1 MMYDSI
7 VIGAGPAG
15 VVAALQMKRAGLN
28 VVLFES
34 GELGGLLR
42 NANFIENYLGFPNG
56 VSGRELVQHFQDH
69 LCKYKV
75 PLFKEE
81 VLEIKKE
88 DGVFSVH
95 TSAHAYQG
103 ATVVVATGTMPRKAG
118 IEGEEQLSKSN
129 IFYEVADL
137 PEGGK
142 KKSVVVIGGGDAA
155 FDYALNLSSRWH
167 APTIV
172 TRGTVS
178 CLPILKERVE
188 KEGIPYLENSLALR
202 ICKAGSQLEV
212 QCETDTFKAD
222 YVLIA
227 VGREPRYPRIATK
240 NKEGLYFVGDVRG
253 GRYRQVHIATG
264 DALRV
269 AMEISHSLLTTQS

>member
-1 MMYDSI
+1 MIYDSI

-42 NANFIENYLGFPNG
+42 NANFIENYLGFPDG
-56 VSGRELVQHFQDH
+56 VSGRELVRHFQDH

-75 PLFKEE
+75 PLLKEE
-81 VLEIKKE
+81 VLEIGRE
-88 DGVFSVH
+88 DKIFSVH
-95 TSAHAYQG
+95 TSEHMYRG
-103 ATVVVATGTMPRKAG
+103 ATIVVATGTVPKKAG
-118 IEGEEQLSKSN
+118 IEGEEQLGESKL
-129 IFYEVADL
+129 FYEVADL
-137 PEGGK
+137 PEDEQ

-155 FDYALNLSSRWH
+155 FDYALNLSSKWH
-167 APTIV
+167 ASTIV

-188 KEGIPYLENSLALR
+188 KEGIPYLENSLVLR